1 VEDGEK
7 FNNAAFRDAQ
17 CPQCL
22 AGSSQLK
29 FYRELPTIHAFFIPL
44 WTLKGAKEAPVLLE
58 CTQCKFFGPLAT
70 RAPVAPHLGDH
81 KYGNSN
87 TSIRACVRCGTPAV
101 DEDDLFCR
109 RCGENMPPASAPA
122 A

>member
-1 VEDGEK
+1 VCHEV
-7 FNNAAFRDAQ
+7 
-17 CPQCL
+17 
-22 AGSSQLK
+22 
-29 FYRELPTIHAFFIPL
+29 
-44 WTLKGAKEAPVLLE
+44 VLDYNKLVADY
-58 CTQCKFFGPLAT
+58 KKLLMYAW
-70 RAPVAPHLGDH
+70 APVAPDLGDH

-109 RCGENMPPASAPA
+109 RCGESMPPASAPA